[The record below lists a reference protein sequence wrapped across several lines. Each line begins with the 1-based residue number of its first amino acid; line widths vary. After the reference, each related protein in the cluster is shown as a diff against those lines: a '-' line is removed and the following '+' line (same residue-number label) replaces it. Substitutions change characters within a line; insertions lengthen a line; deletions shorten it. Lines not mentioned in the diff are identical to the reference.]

1 MRGVYIAHKTIA
13 SLAAAKTVL
22 LGTNSSSCVLEIL
35 EAHLTTGGQNTV
47 EQITVGLSRVSAL
60 GSATGDSVDVQKAES
75 GSPATLV
82 TWVGDLTTE
91 PTYTADPLDVEGV
104 VNVVGI
110 AQDRPADAGDH
121 PPVPFDQRGEGQLGS
136 LPTPL
141 GEPPNQLPVRQAD
154 GHPRVEQGAD
164 APQGR
169 RVAPTRH
176 ASIPPVGQSSRP
188 TR

>member
-104 VNVVGI
+104 VNV
-110 AQDRPADAGDH
+110 AGYRH
-121 PPVPFDQRGEGQLGS
+121 
-136 LPTPL
+136 
-141 GEPPNQLPVRQAD
+141 EPMPEA
-154 GHPRVEQGAD
+154 
-164 APQGR
+164 R
-169 RVAPTRH
+169 RY
-176 ASIPPVGQSSRP
+176 IPPGGSFGLRLLATP
-188 TR
+188 ANALTNTECLIIYREIG